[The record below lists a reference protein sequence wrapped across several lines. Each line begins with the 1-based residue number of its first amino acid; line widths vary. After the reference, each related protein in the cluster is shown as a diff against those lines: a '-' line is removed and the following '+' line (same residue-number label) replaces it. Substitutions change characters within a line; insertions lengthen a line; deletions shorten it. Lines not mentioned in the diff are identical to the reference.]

1 MDLTV
6 QDFLDELHRLTPWE
20 DPQPDL
26 PQAELLVGDPRAR
39 VRSVG
44 ALVDP
49 EPSRLLRASRRFGL
63 ILSYHPLQAGLIS
76 RLRTDDPAGRAVAG
90 LLERNCALAFCQR
103 RLDGS
108 ALGPSRTVADLL
120 RLGGAEPVAQAQWG
134 GLSEEVKLVVFVP
147 TGHEPAIVEAI
158 ARGGGGVIG
167 LYSHCT
173 FQSPGTGTYRPLEGA
188 SPWAGEVG
196 RLERA
201 EEIRLESRVPR
212 SRLSQ
217 TLDLVRAAHPY
228 EEMAYDIYPV
238 EERVSVVSHAA
249 FRGELPRT
257 IQARSLVVRLR
268 RALGARDAVR
278 LEAGDPAA
286 RVSRIAICTG
296 RDLDLKEM
304 VARIDVQVLVT
315 DRPDPGLL
323 PAWRG
328 AGLVVVAIDYLA
340 LRCAVMRCLMES
352 LASSQRL
359 REAGARSAGVRIRW
373 IA

>member
-6 QDFLDELHRLTPWE
+6 QDFLDELQRLTPWE
-20 DPQPDL
+20 DAQV
-26 PQAELLVGDPRAR
+26 PQADLLVGDPRAR
-39 VRSVG
+39 VQSVG

-49 EPSRLLRASRRFGL
+49 EPSRLLRASRRCDL
-63 ILSYHPLQAGLIS
+63 ILSYHPLQAGLPS
-76 RLRTDDPAGRAVAG
+76 RLRTDEPAGRAVAG
-90 LLERNCALAFCQR
+90 LIGRNCALAFCQR

-108 ALGPSRTVADLL
+108 ALGPSRTLAGLL
-120 RLGGAEPVAQAQWG
+120 GLGGAEPVAQAQWG
-134 GLSEEVKLVVFVP
+134 LSEEVKFVVFVP
-147 TGHEPAIVEAI
+147 TGHESAVVEAI

-188 SPWAGEVG
+188 SPWAGRVG

-217 TLDLVRAAHPY
+217 TLDLVRSAHPY
-228 EEMAYDIYPV
+228 EEMAYDVYPV
-238 EERVSVVSHAA
+238 EERAPAVSHAA
-249 FRGELPRT
+249 LRGDLPRP
-257 IQARSLVVRLR
+257 IQARSLAAKLR
-268 RALGARDAVR
+268 QALDDPGAVR
-278 LEAGDPAA
+278 LEAGDRAT
-286 RVSRIAICTG
+286 RVRRIAICAG
-296 RDLDLKEM
+296 RDLDPKEM
-304 VARIDVQVLVT
+304 VARLDVHALVT
-315 DRPDPGLL
+315 DRPDPALL

-328 AGLVVVAIDYLA
+328 AGIAVVAIDYLA
-340 LRCAVMRCLMES
+340 LRRAVMRRLMES

-373 IA
+373 VA